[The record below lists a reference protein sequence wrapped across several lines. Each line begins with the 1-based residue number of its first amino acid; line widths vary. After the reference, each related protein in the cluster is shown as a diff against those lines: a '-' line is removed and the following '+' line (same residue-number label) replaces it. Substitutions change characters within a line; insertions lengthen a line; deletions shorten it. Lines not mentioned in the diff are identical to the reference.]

1 LSCRKSKGKIQVRGR
16 HYNAF
21 WKIITAITTTIVA
34 AATNFYIGQ
43 IWVRE
48 GLYADKYGDAD
59 PIKPHEL
66 IIFTI
71 SGLIAAIVPAYTAA
85 WVANA
90 PRRSE
95 DPEEPEV
102 KFSTWMA
109 IRAGKNPPLTAA
121 VLTGCVALAILV
133 YGPGFLTSFFD

>member
-1 LSCRKSKGKIQVRGR
+1 VIYKIF
-16 HYNAF
+16 AA
-21 WKIITAITTTIVA
+21 TAITVIA
-34 AATNFYIGQ
+34 FATNFYVGQ
-43 IWVRE
+43 IWVQE

-66 IIFTI
+66 IIFAI
-71 SGLIAAIVPAYTAA
+71 SGLIAVIVPAYTAA

-90 PRRSE
+90 PRRSTE
-95 DPEEPEV
+95 DPEDPEV
-102 KFSTWMA
+102 QFSTWMA

-133 YGPGFLTSFFD
+133 YGPGLLTSFFG